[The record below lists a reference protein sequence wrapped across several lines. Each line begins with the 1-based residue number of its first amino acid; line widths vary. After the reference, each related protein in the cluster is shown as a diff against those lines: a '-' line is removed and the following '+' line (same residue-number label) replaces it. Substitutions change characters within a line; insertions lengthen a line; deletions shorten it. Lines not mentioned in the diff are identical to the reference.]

1 MGARITSREGF
12 VNDNL
17 MSIGKRLHADYDV
30 LNESGGENLRGEE
43 KTATES
49 ARREAAKLLRELGDR
64 VGRDSA
70 AVTAELEQDAV
81 RREELEKFRDFLDG
95 IRSEMDAVDVT
106 ALSAMRKLE
115 AIRYRIFT
123 ASGRAQAFFISAG
136 GSAVGSDP
144 AEPERKTWR
153 EIVRESFPLALTVLI
168 GALLIGAAIF
178 FALH

>member
-17 MSIGKRLHADYDV
+17 MSIGKRLHADYGV
-30 LNESGGENLRGEE
+30 LNENSGENLNGEE

-70 AVTAELEQDAV
+70 AVTAELEQNTA
-81 RREELEKFRDFLDG
+81 RQEELEKFRDFLGG
-95 IRSEMDAVDVT
+95 IRSDMDEVDVT

-115 AIRYRIFT
+115 GIRYRIFT
-123 ASGRAQAFFISAG
+123 ASGRAQAFFVSGG
-136 GSAVGSDP
+136 GSSVGSDSS
-144 AEPERKTWR
+144 EPEHKPWR
-153 EIVRESFPLALTVLI
+153 EIVRESFPMALTVLI